1 MSGPP
6 APVRRTARAEPPR
19 SHYIDGLRNLG
30 ILFLFPYHTARVFDQ
45 STPFY
50 VQGSA
55 NTAATALVHLSSW
68 FMPLLFL
75 LAGMS
80 SLHALRR
87 RSAGRYTRERVARLL
102 VPFAV
107 GVLIVVPPQ
116 AYYAMRFHAGYEGD
130 YADFLLKYFTDFS
143 DWSEY
148 GGGISPAHLWFLVFL
163 FVISVA
169 LLPLMLPMIGKGASP
184 AWMRGSRLVFVPFT
198 ALVLLSLLPDVGGKN
213 IFVYAGYFALGFL
226 IALDGSVVEALVR
239 RRRVYLAA
247 ALAGAAG
254 VLLDAF
260 MPGALEEAASGPL
273 RTLVCWVTLLAMLG
287 YGKRYLDTEWP
298 IMAYLT
304 PAAFPL
310 YVFHQTL
317 LVAVAYHVVEH
328 ADRGF
333 GPFALI
339 CLLSLAL
346 SVAAYE
352 AVRRVPPA
360 RALLGLK

>member
-1 MSGPP
+1 
-6 APVRRTARAEPPR
+6 
-19 SHYIDGLRNLG
+19 LRNLG

-55 NTAATALVHLSSW
+55 NTAATALVHLSYW

-80 SLHALRR
+80 SLYALQR
-87 RSAGRYTRERVARLL
+87 RSARRYARERVARLL
-102 VPFAV
+102 VPFVV
-107 GVLIVVPPQ
+107 GVLVIVPPQ
-116 AYYAMRFHAGYEGD
+116 AYYAMRFHSGYEGD
-130 YADFLLKYFTDFS
+130 YVEFLVAYFTDFS

-169 LLPLMLPMIGKGASP
+169 LLPLMLPMIGKGISP
-184 AWMRGSRLVFVPFT
+184 KWMRGSILVFVPFT
-198 ALVLLSLLPDVGGKN
+198 ALVILSFLPDVGGKN
-213 IFVYAGYFALGFL
+213 IFVYAGYFVLGFL
-226 IALDGSVVEALVR
+226 IAVDDSIIEAVVR
-239 RRRVYLAA
+239 RRSLYLAG

-254 VLLDAF
+254 ILLDAY
-260 MPGALEEAASGPL
+260 ALGGQEEAASGAL

-287 YGKRYLDTEWP
+287 YGKRYLNVESRV
-298 IMAYLT
+298 MAYLT

-310 YVFHQTL
+310 YIFHQTL
-317 LVAVAYHVVEH
+317 LVAVAYYVVEH
-328 ADRGF
+328 SDQGF

-339 CLLSLAL
+339 CLLSFTL

-352 AVRRVPPA
+352 AVRRVPPV